1 MRGFHKLLTSLMFI
15 FAVRS
20 IIHMVNLK
28 TFKLKM
34 KKGVLCCFIC
44 FHKIETKLCL
54 NSLSDFYDD

>member
-28 TFKLKM
+28 PFHLEM
-34 KKGVLCCFIC
+34 KKGVLCYFIC
-44 FHKIETKLCL
+44 VHKIETKLCL
-54 NSLSDFYDD
+54 NSLSDSYDD